1 MSDTSVFTES
11 LSVADAAARRRS
23 IRAFSPEPIPHADF
37 EAIFDVVRRAPSAFN
52 AQPWRFV
59 VVESPEVKE
68 QLVAAANNQRQ
79 VRSAPA
85 TIVLYTDMADTLAT
99 LATLEHTQHPGMD
112 PERRAGQA
120 AGIRRT
126 FAAQSEAERETWAYA
141 QGHIAL
147 GYVVLAA
154 ESFGYQTSP
163 MAGFDAEAVK
173 KLLGLPAH
181 VRVPALVAIG
191 RGTEEGFPHHRH
203 AHDRVVRYV

>member
-1 MSDTSVFTES
+1 MSETSVPARP

-23 IRAFSPEPIPHADF
+23 IRAFAPEPIPHADL

-59 VVESPEVKE
+59 VVESPEVKA

-85 TIVLYTDMADTLAT
+85 TIVLYTDMADTLAQ
-99 LATLEHTQHPGMD
+99 LEETQHPGMD
-112 PERRAGQA
+112 PERRAGQGA
-120 AGIRRT
+120 HIRRS
-126 FAAQSEAERETWAYA
+126 FAEQSEAEREAWAYA

-147 GYVVLAA
+147 GYLVLAA
-154 ESFGYQTSP
+154 ESLGYQTSP

-191 RGTEEGFPHHRH
+191 RGTEEGAPHHRH
-203 AHDRVVRYV
+203 THDRVVRYA

>member
-1 MSDTSVFTES
+1 MTETSLLAEP
-11 LSVADAAARRRS
+11 LSVVDAAARRRS
-23 IRAFSPEPIPHADF
+23 IRAFDPEPIPHADF

-59 VVESPEVKE
+59 VVESPDVKE

-85 TIVLYTDMADTLAT
+85 VIVLYTDMADTLAD
-99 LATLEHTQHPGMD
+99 LESTQHPGMD

-120 AGIRRT
+120 AHIRRI
-126 FAAQSEAERETWAYA
+126 FAGQSEAEREAWAYA

-147 GYVVLAA
+147 GYLVLAA
-154 ESFGYQTSP
+154 EALGYQTSP

-173 KLLGLPAH
+173 RLLGLPAH

-191 RGTEEGFPHHRH
+191 RGTEEGAPHHRH